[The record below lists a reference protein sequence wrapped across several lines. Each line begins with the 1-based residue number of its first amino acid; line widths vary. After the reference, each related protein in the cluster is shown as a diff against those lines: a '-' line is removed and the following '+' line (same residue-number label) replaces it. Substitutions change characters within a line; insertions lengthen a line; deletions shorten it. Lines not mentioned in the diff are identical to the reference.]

1 MNRGEELRL
10 KVALRDT
17 RTSGEKV
24 VDACRTGKPSLLP
37 GLLAGMAPAER
48 RACLPELKELRKQ
61 VREDWS
67 TSSRPVREAL
77 QVAGAGCHTAPAA
90 AATWIGAGDL
100 AGWAGLD
107 TPALVTV
114 IEQQPADWQ
123 ADVVARLAAR
133 RSTAWGWNDYPA
145 IERLVRRSGCPV
157 PTSDAFVEGWLRDRT
172 WGTGGSRPP
181 GSLLDV
187 LRADDLLPV
196 LLPRL
201 FELAEVAGSL
211 APAPNRKPED
221 TWPGALAELA
231 RTGGPDRAELIA
243 LCLARLVRGGRA
255 NDQRAFLAVLE
266 ALAPTAEENVRHV
279 RDQMAMLD
287 GLSTV
292 AARAQQVLAGL
303 DESGL
308 LAPDLLAEASEVVLF
323 RTEKKLVRAQLGWLD
338 KAARRDP
345 ARAGS
350 VVLAT
355 AGAFGHPDTALQ
367 ERALNVIA
375 RHLPAA
381 GPAVLPELRLAAEG
395 LNPVHHG
402 RAAGLLGLA
411 LPAPGGAP
419 ADLLPPVPRPQPLA
433 APLATPAEVAEELA
447 AVLAGGAD
455 VAAFERTLDGLV
467 RHAHQDRQAL
477 VEALEP
483 VLRVHQ
489 WQDGQRWADCGP
501 SDVLYVAAA
510 VAGLVPPQRVW
521 DGLHGKGRSPLRGHG
536 NSTLFG
542 RWFAARLEEAA
553 WQVTATRP
561 PLLLAV
567 PSVASGALDAAELV
581 ARVAAHEAAGARPG
595 RVDLSCALL
604 RVVPTGDA
612 GVLAAAGRL
621 TSPAGV
627 RVAAWLRAG
636 GLPPQPSE
644 RVRFAPGRGGKPDHR
659 YQERWWEGLVRYE
672 VAQPG
677 PQVPEG
683 PGGEGLAQECLDLLA
698 ATGPGVQRARSQV
711 GWNWNPTPH
720 WLAALPNHREELA
733 ARLLDGFA
741 GAADRDERGA
751 PQLLPYLAEADGPAG
766 PAVHL
771 ALAYGLAARHE
782 EDRAAAVDALLVL
795 AARGDLDGG
804 LLGAELAELAG
815 AGALR
820 VSRLAPALA
829 GAAGTG
835 AYGTVWSVLA
845 GALPGLSAS
854 LPAGGPSRGSAE
866 LFAVAADCARR
877 SGARGAIA
885 GVTALAARGGSSRLV
900 REARALREALGEE
913 PAER

>member
-17 RTSGEKV
+17 RTAGQKV
-24 VDACRTGKPSLLP
+24 VDACRAGDGAALP

-48 RACLPELKELRKQ
+48 RACLPELKDLRKR
-61 VREDWS
+61 VRQEWTPES
-67 TSSRPVREAL
+67 ARIREAL
-77 QVAGAGCHTAPAA
+77 RVAGAGCHTAPTAA
-90 AATWIGAGDL
+90 AAWIGSGQL
-100 AGWAGLD
+100 AAWGTRD
-107 TPALVTV
+107 RSALVEV
-114 IEQQPADWQ
+114 IEQQPAAWQ
-123 ADVVARLAAR
+123 ATVVARLAAR
-133 RSTAWGWNDYPA
+133 GAAAWGWDDYPV
-145 IERLVRRSGCPV
+145 IEYLVRSTGCPV
-157 PTSDAFVEGWLRDRT
+157 PTSDAFVDGWLRDRT
-172 WGTGGSRPP
+172 WGADGSRRR
-181 GSLLDV
+181 GSLLAV
-187 LRADDLLPV
+187 LRGDDLLPA

-201 FELAEVAGSL
+201 FELADVAGSL

-231 RTGGPDRAELIA
+231 RAGELDRAELIGP
-243 LCLARLVRGGRA
+243 CVARLVRGGRP

-266 ALAPTAEENVRHV
+266 ALAPTAEENARHA
-279 RDQMAMLD
+279 RDHMAMLD

-303 DESGL
+303 DDSGL
-308 LAPDLLAEASEVVLF
+308 LASDLLAEASDVVLF

-338 KAARRDP
+338 RAARRDP

-355 AGAFGHPDTALQ
+355 AAAFGHPDTALQ
-367 ERALNVIA
+367 ERALNVVA

-381 GPAVLPELRLAAEG
+381 GPAVLPDLRLAAEA

-402 RAAGLLGLA
+402 RAAELLGLA
-411 LPAPGGAP
+411 LPAPADTP
-419 ADLLPPVPRPQPLA
+419 ADLLPPAPEPQPLA
-433 APLATPAEVAEELA
+433 GPLATPAEVAEELS

-455 VAAFERTLDGLV
+455 VAAFERALDGLV
-467 RHAHQDRQAL
+467 RHAHQDREAL
-477 VEALEP
+477 VEALQP

-489 WQDGQRWADCGP
+489 WQGGRRWVDCGP
-501 SDVLYVAAA
+501 SDVLYVASA
-510 VAGLVPPQRVW
+510 VAGLLPPQRLW
-521 DGLHGKGRSPLRGHG
+521 GALHGPDRSPLRGHA
-536 NSTLFG
+536 NNTVFG

-567 PSVASGALDAAELV
+567 PSVATGALDAAELV
-581 ARVAAHEAAGARPG
+581 ARVAAYEAAGARPG
-595 RVDLSCALL
+595 EVDLSCALL
-604 RVVPTGDA
+604 RVTPTGDA
-612 GVLAAAGRL
+612 GVLAAAARL
-621 TSPAGV
+621 TSPAGR

-636 GLPPQPSE
+636 GLPAQPSE
-644 RVRFAPGRGGKPDHR
+644 RVRFAPGRGGKPEHR

-683 PGGEGLAQECLDLLA
+683 PGGEGLAEECLDLLA
-698 ATGPGVQRARSQV
+698 ATEPGVQRARSQTE
-711 GWNWNPTPH
+711 WNWNPTPH

-733 ARLLDGFA
+733 ARLLVGFA

-766 PAVHL
+766 PAMHL

-804 LLGAELAELAG
+804 LLGGELAALAG
-815 AGALR
+815 VGALK

-829 GAAGTG
+829 GAAATG

-845 GALPGLSAS
+845 GALPGL
-854 LPAGGPSRGSAE
+854 LAGEAPRGSGE
-866 LFAVAADCARR
+866 LLGVAADCARR
-877 SGARGAIA
+877 SGARGAVA
-885 GVTALAARGGSSRLV
+885 EVTALAARGGSSRLV
-900 REARALREALGEE
+900 REARALREALGE
-913 PAER
+913 A

>member
-10 KVALRDT
+10 KVAQRDT

-37 GLLAGMAPAER
+37 GLLDGMTPAER

-67 TSSRPVREAL
+67 SSSRPVREAL

-90 AATWIGAGDL
+90 AASWIGAGDL

-114 IEQQPADWQ
+114 IERQPADWQ
-123 ADVVARLAAR
+123 AGVVARLAAR

-145 IERLVRRSGCPV
+145 IERMVRSSGCPV

-172 WGTGGSRPP
+172 WGADGRRRR
-181 GSLLDV
+181 GSLLGV
-187 LRADDLLPV
+187 LREDDLLPA

-211 APAPNRKPED
+211 APAPNRKPPD

-231 RTGGPDRAELIA
+231 RSGVLDRAELLA
-243 LCLARLVRGGRA
+243 LCLARLVRGGRP

-266 ALAPTAEENVRHV
+266 ALAPTAEENLRHA
-279 RDQMAMLD
+279 RDQVAMLD

-303 DESGL
+303 DDAGL
-308 LAPDLLAEASEVVLF
+308 LAPDLLTEASEVVLF
-323 RTEKKLVRAQLGWLD
+323 RTEKKLIRAQLTWLD

-345 ARAGS
+345 DRAGP

-367 ERALNVIA
+367 ERALNVVA

-381 GPAVLPELRLAAEG
+381 GPAVLPDLRLAAEG
-395 LNPVHHG
+395 LNPVHHR
-402 RAAGLLGLA
+402 RAAELLGMA
-411 LPAPGGAP
+411 APAPVGTP
-419 ADLLPPVPRPQPLA
+419 ADLLPPAPRPQPLA
-433 APLATPAEVAEELA
+433 APLATPAEVAEELS

-455 VAAFERTLDGLV
+455 VAAFERVLDGLV
-467 RHAHQDRQAL
+467 RHAHQDREAL
-477 VEALEP
+477 VEALQP

-489 WQDGQRWADCGP
+489 WHGGQRWADCGP
-501 SDVLYVAAA
+501 SDVLYVASA
-510 VAGLVPPQRVW
+510 VAGLVPPQRLW
-521 DGLHGKGRSPLRGHG
+521 DGLHGKARSPLRGHG
-536 NSTLFG
+536 NTTVFG

-581 ARVAAHEAAGARPG
+581 ARVAAYEAAGARPG
-595 RVDLSCALL
+595 EVDLSCALL
-604 RVVPTGDA
+604 RVVPTSDA

-621 TSPAGV
+621 TSPAGL
-627 RVAAWLRAG
+627 RVAGWLRAG
-636 GLPPQPSE
+636 GLPAQPSE
-644 RVRFAPGRGGKPDHR
+644 RVRFAPGRGGRLDHR

-677 PQVPEG
+677 PRVPEG
-683 PGGEGLAQECLDLLA
+683 PGGGGLAQECLDLLA
-698 ATGPGVQRARSQV
+698 ATGPGVQRARSQTE
-711 GWNWNPTPH
+711 WTWSPTPH

-771 ALAYGLAARHE
+771 ALAYGLGARHE

-795 AARGDLDGG
+795 AARGDLDAA
-804 LLGAELAELAG
+804 LLGTELAELAG
-815 AGALR
+815 VGALKP
-820 VSRLAPALA
+820 SRLAPALA
-829 GAAGTG
+829 LAAGTG
-835 AYGTVWSVLA
+835 AYGTLWSVLA
-845 GALPGLSAS
+845 GALPGL
-854 LPAGGPSRGSAE
+854 LAGLAPGGAPRGSGE
-866 LFAVAADCARR
+866 LLAVAADCVRR
-877 SGARGAIA
+877 SGASGAVA
-885 GVTALAARGGSSRLV
+885 EVTALAARGGSSRLV
-900 REARALREALGEE
+900 REARALCEALGEALGE
-913 PAER
+913 G